1 MLKERIQQ
9 LEDVLKKFRHSSGS
23 GHAGLDDVMSN
34 RNDYDNLQ
42 HSGDESEDEEDE
54 GGDPHSLDALG
65 NLTLRDEGSST
76 FHGTLAHTEVSS
88 QSYHIYLQRLIHDRS
103 TCSKAKYDLDL
114 VLRTFLN

>member
-1 MLKERIQQ
+1 VSIANISLINTPFRLIATQEENTLLKERIHL
-9 LEDVLKKFRHSSGS
+9 LEDVLKKFRHSSGA

-42 HSGDESEDEEDE
+42 HSGDESEDEEEE
-54 GGDPHSLDALG
+54 GDDPHPLDALG

-88 QSYHIYLQRLIHDRS
+88 
-103 TCSKAKYDLDL
+103 
-114 VLRTFLN
+114 